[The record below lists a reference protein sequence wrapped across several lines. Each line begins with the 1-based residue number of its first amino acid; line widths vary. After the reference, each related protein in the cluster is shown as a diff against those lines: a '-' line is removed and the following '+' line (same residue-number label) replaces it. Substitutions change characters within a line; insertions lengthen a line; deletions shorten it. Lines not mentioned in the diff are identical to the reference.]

1 MEQRTKKVT
10 ERRPEGHG
18 EKVRGT
24 EEMERRENE
33 RLAVR
38 QFNRPK
44 IVSKSNSFKVMNLSK
59 SGCALESHQFMGEQE
74 SRVVF
79 DLPLPSRADSVTLAA
94 KIVWEERSEDRTG
107 LPRFRY
113 GLCFEEMDSVSR
125 SILDAYLDFLK
136 RDVHI
141 VKLEEAWGKLK
152 EVQEKIEILVAFE
165 ERKDTP
171 FLH

>member
-1 MEQRTKKVT
+1 MAQGKCEVASK
-10 ERRPEGHG
+10 
-18 EKVRGT
+18 
-24 EEMERRENE
+24 EMERREDE

-38 QFNRPK
+38 HFNRPN
-44 IVSKSNSFKVMNLSK
+44 IVYKSASFKVMNLSK
-59 SGCALESHQFMGEQE
+59 SGCALESKEFMGTED
-74 SRVVF
+74 RRIVI

-94 KIVWEERSEDRTG
+94 KIVWEQRSEDQGG

-113 GLCFEEMDSVSR
+113 GLCFGEMDNVSR

-165 ERKDTP
+165 EKKDVP